1 MYVKKSDEQL
11 IKDYAE
17 IGVDYNKFV
26 EFGEMNVIVQSFAI
40 EDHEADEDDEDD
52 EDDGNEM
59 SYLNFMPRKGYAAEE
74 SVNLDDED
82 RRKQFVAELRDSSER
97 MKVWSYLLAKK
108 ADEIEKGVYDGTS
121 VYYPQLE
128 EWYDDGKKSTDE

>member
-11 IKDYAE
+11 IKEYAE
-17 IGVDYNKFV
+17 IGVDYNKFTK
-26 EFGEMNVIVQSFAI
+26 FGEMNVIVQSLAI
-40 EDHEADEDDEDD
+40 EDHEDG
-52 EDDGNEM
+52 GNEM
-59 SYLNFMPRKGYAAEE
+59 DYLNFMPRKGYAAEQ

-97 MKVWSYLLAKK
+97 MKVWAYLLAKK

-121 VYYPQLE
+121 VYYPELE

>member
-11 IKDYAE
+11 IKEYAE

-26 EFGEMNVIVQSFAI
+26 EFGEMNVIVKSFAI
-40 EDHEADEDDEDD
+40 EDHEADEDG
-52 EDDGNEM
+52 GNEM

-82 RRKQFVAELRDSSER
+82 GRKQFVAELRDSSER
-97 MKVWSYLLAKK
+97 MKVWAYLLAKK
-108 ADEIEKGVYDGTS
+108 ADEIEKGVYDETS
-121 VYYPQLE
+121 VYYLELE
-128 EWYDDGKKSTDE
+128 EWYDDGKKPTDE

>member
-11 IKDYAE
+11 VKEYAE
-17 IGVDYNKFV
+17 IGVDYNKFTK
-26 EFGEMNVIVQSFAI
+26 FGEMNVIVQSFAI
-40 EDHEADEDDEDD
+40 EDHEAD

-74 SVNLDDED
+74 SVNLNDED

-97 MKVWSYLLAKK
+97 MKVWAYLLAKK

-121 VYYPQLE
+121 VYYPELE
-128 EWYDDGKKSTDE
+128 EWYDDGKESTDE

>member
-11 IKDYAE
+11 IKEYAE

-40 EDHEADEDDEDD
+40 DDHEQEDE
-52 EDDGNEM
+52 DGNEM

-97 MKVWSYLLAKK
+97 MKVWAYLLAKK

>member
-11 IKDYAE
+11 IKEYAE
-17 IGVDYNKFV
+17 IGVDYSKFV

-40 EDHEADEDDEDD
+40 EDHEDG
-52 EDDGNEM
+52 GNEM
-59 SYLNFMPRKGYAAEE
+59 DYLNFMPRKGYAAEQ

-97 MKVWSYLLAKK
+97 MKVWAYLLAKK
-108 ADEIEKGVYDGTS
+108 ADEIEKGVYDETS
-121 VYYPQLE
+121 VYYPELE
-128 EWYDDGKKSTDE
+128 ETYDEGKKSNDE

>member
-11 IKDYAE
+11 IKEYAE

-26 EFGEMNVIVQSFAI
+26 EFGEMNVIVQSLAI
-40 EDHEADEDDEDD
+40 EDHEDG
-52 EDDGNEM
+52 GNEM
-59 SYLNFMPRKGYAAEE
+59 DYLNFMPRKGYAAEQ

-97 MKVWSYLLAKK
+97 MKVWAYLLAKK

>member
-11 IKDYAE
+11 IKEYAE

-26 EFGEMNVIVQSFAI
+26 EFGEMNVIVQSLAI
-40 EDHEADEDDEDD
+40 EDHEDG
-52 EDDGNEM
+52 GNEM
-59 SYLNFMPRKGYAAEE
+59 DYLNFMPRKGYAAEQ

-82 RRKQFVAELRDSSER
+82 KRKQFVAELRDSSER
-97 MKVWSYLLAKK
+97 MKVWAYLLAKK

-121 VYYPQLE
+121 VYYPELE
-128 EWYDDGKKSTDE
+128 EYYDDDNEPSNK

>member
-11 IKDYAE
+11 IKEYAE
-17 IGVDYNKFV
+17 IGVDYNKFTK
-26 EFGEMNVIVQSFAI
+26 FGEMNVIVQSFAL
-40 EDHEADEDDEDD
+40 EDHEAEEDG
-52 EDDGNEM
+52 DGGIEM
-59 SYLNFMPRKGYAAEE
+59 EYINFMPRKGYAAEQ

-97 MKVWSYLLAKK
+97 MKVWAYLLAKK

-128 EWYDDGKKSTDE
+128 AWYDDGKKSTDE

>member
-11 IKDYAE
+11 VKEYAE

-26 EFGEMNVIVQSFAI
+26 EFGEMNVIGQSFAI
-40 EDHEADEDDEDD
+40 EDHEQEEDE
-52 EDDGNEM
+52 DGNEM
-59 SYLNFMPRKGYAAEE
+59 SYLNFRPRKGYAAEQ

-82 RRKQFVAELRDSSER
+82 KRKQFVAELRNSSER
-97 MKVWSYLLAKK
+97 MKVWAYLLAKK

-121 VYYPQLE
+121 VYYPELE

>member
-11 IKDYAE
+11 IKEYAE
-17 IGVDYNKFV
+17 IGVDYNKFTK
-26 EFGEMNVIVQSFAI
+26 FGEMNVIVQSFAI
-40 EDHEADEDDEDD
+40 EDHEADEDG
-52 EDDGNEM
+52 GNEM

-82 RRKQFVAELRDSSER
+82 ERKQFVAQLRDSAER

-108 ADEIEKGVYDGTS
+108 ADEIEMGVYDGTS
-121 VYYPQLE
+121 VYYPELE
-128 EWYDDGKKSTDE
+128 EWYDDGKKPTDE